1 MKNSSMGKYNMNNFM
16 YAMEHSYS
24 VMKTEVDRILKKSDY
39 TTEDEICCGNVSSC
53 NVGLCRTYPE

>member
-1 MKNSSMGKYNMNNFM
+1 MNNFM